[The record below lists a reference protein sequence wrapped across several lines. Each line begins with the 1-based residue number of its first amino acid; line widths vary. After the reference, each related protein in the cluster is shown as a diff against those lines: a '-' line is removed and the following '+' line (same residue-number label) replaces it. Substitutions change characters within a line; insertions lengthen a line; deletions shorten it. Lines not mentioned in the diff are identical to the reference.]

1 MDAQQPLTTGPSLA
15 DQAYGVLRDWVTSG
29 EVAPSERL
37 TERGLAARM
46 GVSPTPVRE
55 AISRLLHE
63 RLLVRVDGRTLR
75 VAAPSLRRLREMSL
89 IQAALRGV
97 AARLA
102 AESATEEELAEIARV
117 HEASLH
123 PPDPDQDQAT
133 RRPVDPAQS
142 LRHDFHQLIVEA
154 SHSPSLIDMIA
165 TAEAFGR
172 PLRLRAQRAAGAA
185 DSIRQA
191 VEEHQEIIDALRA
204 RDGRRAEML
213 VREHTLWVN
222 DRYLTFAEEQRLAH
236 HALPADLKR
245 SPDTTSP
252 RRDHGATGS
261 PSTPTDGK
269 LPVRVTR
276 E

>member
-1 MDAQQPLTTGPSLA
+1 MTIDAQQPLTTGPSLA

-29 EVAPSERL
+29 ELAPSERL
-37 TERGLAARM
+37 TERGLAARL

-63 RLLVRVDGRTLR
+63 RLLVRVDGRRLR
-75 VAAPSLRRLREMSL
+75 VAAPSFRKLREMSL

-102 AESATEEELAEIARV
+102 AESATEEELAEIAQV
-117 HEASLH
+117 HDASLH
-123 PPDPDQDQAT
+123 PPDPDQVAH
-133 RRPVDPAQS
+133 RPGDPAQS

-172 PLRLRAQRAAGAA
+172 PLRSRAQRSAGAA
-185 DSIRQA
+185 DSIRRA

-204 RDGRRAEML
+204 RDGRRAEEL

-222 DRYLTFAEEQRLAH
+222 DRYLAFVEEQHPAH
-236 HALPADLKR
+236 HALPAILKR
-245 SPDTTSP
+245 SSDVTSP
-252 RRDHGATGS
+252 RPRRHQQ
-261 PSTPTDGK
+261 PVNTD
-269 LPVRVTR
+269 R
-276 E
+276 